1 MDEAI
6 WCERQ
11 LAEAHEND
19 YSQLPLF
26 LNLTFNEVGFIFHV
40 YLP

>member
-1 MDEAI
+1 MKPFGARGS
-6 WCERQ
+6 WLRP
-11 LAEAHEND
+11 HEND

-26 LNLTFNEVGFIFHV
+26 LNLTFNDVGFIFHV